1 VLGLFFGGSGAYLLY
16 NKYSKSNRKHVYSNT
31 NVVESENK
39 RADESAD
46 NSKENK
52 IENGSAGDINENK
65 IENGSADNSEENGNR
80 QYFHK
85 FLQNTQK
92 NKKNYDIKQSP
103 TRNDIYDDKHDVW
116 YVNEETFG
124 GKMSQKRK
132 TSKRRK
138 SQKK

>member
-1 VLGLFFGGSGAYLLY
+1 MKSTKTILLYTSLSVLGLFFGGSGAYLLY

-46 NSKENK
+46 
-52 IENGSAGDINENK
+52 NK